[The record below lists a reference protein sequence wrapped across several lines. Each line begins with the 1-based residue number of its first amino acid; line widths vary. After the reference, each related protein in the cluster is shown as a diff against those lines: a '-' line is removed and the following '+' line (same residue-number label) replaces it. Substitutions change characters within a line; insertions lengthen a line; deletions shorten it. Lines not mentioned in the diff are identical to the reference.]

1 MQTLLKLAFG
11 ALLILGTVQAGRAAI
26 KHYAFVDAIQ
36 EAMLFVGSLTE
47 EELVDRVMAI
57 AADHEVPLEYENITV
72 RREAFQV
79 LVDGTY
85 TDTVEL
91 IPRVLSRPWDFT
103 IDVDVR
109 LLEDTRPR
117 PRTERPVRPRR

>member
-1 MQTLLKLAFG
+1 MQTILKLAFG

-36 EAMLFVGSLTE
+36 EAMLFVGSRTE
-47 EELVDRVMAI
+47 EELVDRVMEI
-57 AADHEVPLEYENITV
+57 AADHQVPLEYENLTV

-85 TDTVEL
+85 TETIEI
-91 IPRVLSRPWDFT
+91 IPRIWSRRWDFA

-117 PRTERPVRPRR
+117 PPADRRRR